1 MVKTLNLQD
10 VFLNQVRKERT
21 TVTIFL
27 TNGFQFKG
35 IVRGFD
41 NFTVILECD
50 GKQNL
55 VYKHAISTIIP
66 TKAVSILEG
75 LEKDMDEKMNEK
87 V

>member
-1 MVKTLNLQD
+1 MKNVNLQD
-10 VFLNQVRKERT
+10 VFLNQARIERI

-41 NFTVILECD
+41 NFTIILDCD

-55 VYKHAISTIIP
+55 VYKHAVSTIIP
-66 TKAVSILEG
+66 AKSISFNDNATNVESSI
-75 LEKDMDEKMNEK
+75 
-87 V
+87 